1 MAVVS
6 KDALDVL
13 FREARSH
20 NRWTSEPVSEQQLE
34 ELFDL
39 LKYGPTSANG
49 WPLRVVFARSEA
61 AKEAIAERSM
71 EGNRQKIETAPVVAV
86 LAHDLEFFDRM
97 DVLFPHNQD
106 MPKMYA
112 DDAELAEVT
121 AFRNGSLQ
129 CAYFMLAARCVGL
142 DCAPMSGF
150 DNEAIDSLYF
160 EGTSIRSN
168 ILCALGKG
176 DPAGLFPRLPRPAFE
191 EVCSIV

>member
-6 KDALDVL
+6 KEALDVL

-20 NRWTSEPVSEQQLE
+20 NRWTDDEVPESQLK

-39 LKYGPTSANG
+39 LKFGPTSANG
-49 WPLRVVFARSEA
+49 WPLRVVFACSDG

-97 DVLFPHNQD
+97 DVLFPHDED

-112 DDAELAEVT
+112 KDAELAETT
-121 AFRNGSLQ
+121 AFRNGTLQ
-129 CAYFMLAARCVGL
+129 CAYFILAARCVGL

-150 DNEAIDSLYF
+150 DNAAIDSLYF

-168 ILCALGKG
+168 ILCALGQG
-176 DPAGLFPRLPRPAFE
+176 DPAGLFPRLPRPTFDD
-191 EVCSIV
+191 VCSIV

>member
-1 MAVVS
+1 MAVIS
-6 KDALDVL
+6 NEALDVV

-20 NRWTSEPVSEQQLE
+20 NRWTDAPVSGDQLK

-39 LKYGPTSANG
+39 LKFAPTSANG
-49 WPLRVVFARSEA
+49 WPLRVVFATSEA

-71 EGNRQKIETAPVVAV
+71 EGNRPKIQSAPVVAV
-86 LAHDLEFFDRM
+86 LAHDLEFYDRM

-112 DDAELAEVT
+112 ENAELAEVT

-176 DPAGLFPRLPRPAFE
+176 DPAGLFPRLPRPAFD

>member
-1 MAVVS
+1 MAVLS
-6 KDALDVL
+6 KEALDLL
-13 FREARSH
+13 FRKARSH
-20 NRWTSEPVSEQQLE
+20 NQWSSEPVPDAKLR

-39 LKYGPTSANG
+39 LKFGPTSANG
-49 WPLRVVFARSEA
+49 WPLRIVFATSEA

-71 EGNRQKIETAPVVAV
+71 EGNRKKIETAPVVAV
-86 LAHDLEFFDRM
+86 LAHDLEFYDRM

-106 MPKMYA
+106 MPEMFA
-112 DDAELAEVT
+112 EDAELAEVT

-129 CAYFMLAARCVGL
+129 CAYFMLAARSVGL

-150 DNEAIDSLYF
+150 DNEAIDALYF

-168 ILCALGKG
+168 ILCALGHG

-191 EVCSIV
+191 EVCSVV